1 MATTKKT
8 TKKATTTAKT
18 ADKKTTAKKTVAKSK
33 TSTKAAP
40 KKAAAKTVTKKTT
53 KVAAAKKPASKKPI
67 TKKAAPK
74 KKATPKTVAAAASVA
89 KKTKTQKSIALINPK
104 YNPIN
109 MLQEFLK
116 FEAAGG
122 AILIFCAGL
131 AMIIANSPLAHDY
144 HHILHETKAVVGI
157 GSLVIEKD
165 IIHWINDGLMAIFF
179 FLVGLEIK
187 REVMEGMLSTKE
199 QLILPIVAAIGGM
212 AAPGFIFY
220 LINSGSD
227 NPATLNGWAI
237 PTATDIA
244 FALGVLSV
252 LGKRVPIALKVFLLA
267 LAIID
272 DLGAIVIIALFYTAN
287 LDVGNLMLGGL
298 FIACLAA
305 LNFFKV
311 SKGSL
316 YLMFGLALWIC
327 VLKSGIHATL
337 AGVITAFAIP
347 LEIKGERRSLLRQ
360 LEHDLHSFI
369 AFVVLPIFAFANAG
383 VNLDGI
389 TTHHLF
395 EPVTLGVIAGLVLG
409 KPIGITLFTWF
420 FTVIKVARLPNG
432 MNIGHVAAVS
442 LLAGIGF
449 TMSIFIA
456 TLAYQ
461 GQSPEFVNFLREAKL
476 GILLGSFISAI
487 LGLAILWFSCRNNET
502 IDQAKEAEENNPIK

>member
-1 MATTKKT
+1 MATTKKPTKT
-8 TKKATTTAKT
+8 TSKS
-18 ADKKTTAKKTVAKSK
+18 KTTAKKASDKKPVKKKASPKK
-33 TSTKAAP
+33 PAAP
-40 KKAAAKTVTKKTT
+40 KKAPKSMAT
-53 KVAAAKKPASKKPI
+53 AS
-67 TKKAAPK
+67 
-74 KKATPKTVAAAASVA
+74 
-89 KKTKTQKSIALINPK
+89 KKTKTQESIALINPK
-104 YNPIN
+104 YNPIV

-131 AMIIANSPLAHDY
+131 AMIIANSPLAHTY
-144 HHILHETKAVVGI
+144 HHVLHETKMVVGL
-157 GSLVIEKD
+157 GSLIIEKD

-199 QLILPIVAAIGGM
+199 QLILPIVAAVGGM
-212 AAPGFIFY
+212 AIPGLVYF
-220 LINSGSD
+220 LINSGSV
-227 NPATLNGWAI
+227 NPETMKGWAI
-237 PTATDIA
+237 PAATDIA

-272 DLGAIVIIALFYTAN
+272 DLGAIVIIALFYTADLN
-287 LDVGNLMLGGL
+287 INTLMIGGI
-298 FIACLAA
+298 FIAALGA
-305 LNFFKV
+305 LNYFKV

-316 YLMFGLALWIC
+316 YLLFGIALWVC

-337 AGVITAFAIP
+337 AGVITALAIP

-389 TTHHLF
+389 KSYHF
-395 EPVTLGVIAGLVLG
+395 YEPVTLGVICGLVLG
-409 KPIGITLFTWF
+409 KPLGIIGFTWF
-420 FTVIKVARLPNG
+420 FTKVVKIAKLPAG
-432 MNIGHVAAVS
+432 MHMGHVSAVS

-456 TLAYQ
+456 TLAFK
-461 GQSPEFVNFLREAKL
+461 GNVGLMPEFLREAKL
-476 GILLGSFISAI
+476 GILLGSFISATV
-487 LGLAILWFSCRNNET
+487 GLTVLWLTCRKNQT
-502 IDQAKEAEENNPIK
+502 IDQAKEAEANNPIK

>member
-1 MATTKKT
+1 MGNEIMATTKKPSKTAEGSKKNT
-8 TKKATTTAKT
+8 TKKTATKKPA
-18 ADKKTTAKKTVAKSK
+18 ASKTTAKKTV
-33 TSTKAAP
+33 
-40 KKAAAKTVTKKTT
+40 
-53 KVAAAKKPASKKPI
+53 

-74 KKATPKTVAAAASVA
+74 KPAAKKTTAKKPTAKKATPKTVAAAVENS
-89 KKTKTQKSIALINPK
+89 KKTKTQQSIALVNPK
-104 YNPIN
+104 YNPIV

-122 AILIFCAGL
+122 AILIFCAAL
-131 AMIIANSPLAHDY
+131 AMIIANSPLAHTY
-144 HHILHETKAVVGI
+144 HSILHETKAVVGI
-157 GSLVIEKD
+157 GALVIEKD

-187 REVMEGMLSTKE
+187 REVMEGMLSTRE

-212 AAPGFIFY
+212 VVPGYVFY
-220 LINSGSD
+220 LINAGE
-227 NPATLNGWAI
+227 AGAVTMNGWAI

-287 LDVGNLMLGGL
+287 LDVGNLMLGAG
-298 FIACLAA
+298 FIACLAL
-305 LNFFKV
+305 LNYFKV

-316 YLMFGLALWIC
+316 YLMFGIALWIC

-369 AFVVLPIFAFANAG
+369 AFVVLPVFAFANAG

-395 EPVTLGVIAGLVLG
+395 EPVTLGVIAGLVIG
-409 KPIGITLFTWF
+409 KPIGITFFTWF
-420 FTVIKVARLPNG
+420 FTTIKVAKLPKG
-432 MNIGHVAAVS
+432 MHIGHVAAVS
-442 LLAGIGF
+442 CLAGIGF

-461 GQSPEFVNFLREAKL
+461 GSTPELVNYLREAKL

-487 LGLAILWFSCRNNET
+487 LGLGILWFTCKGNQE
-502 IDQAKEAEENNPIK
+502 IDQAKEADENNPIKV

>member
-1 MATTKKT
+1 MATTKKPAPKKV
-8 TKKATTTAKT
+8 TKSKVTSKKPTKT
-18 ADKKTTAKKTVAKSK
+18 VPKKVVKKSTSSKKSVVKKTV
-33 TSTKAAP
+33 
-40 KKAAAKTVTKKTT
+40 V
-53 KVAAAKKPASKKPI
+53 
-67 TKKAAPK
+67 
-74 KKATPKTVAAAASVA
+74 KATQKTA
-89 KKTKTQKSIALINPK
+89 TQKSIALINPK

-131 AMIIANSPLAHDY
+131 AMIVANSPLSGAYYDVLY
-144 HHILHETKAVVGI
+144 GTKAVVGI
-157 GSLVIEKD
+157 GSLTIEKD

-179 FLVGLEIK
+179 FLIGLEIK

-212 AAPGFIFY
+212 VVPGLVFY
-220 LINSGSD
+220 LINSGSAY
-227 NPATLNGWAI
+227 PETMKGWAI
-237 PTATDIA
+237 PAATDIA

-252 LGKRVPIALKVFLLA
+252 LGKRVPIALKIFLLA

-272 DLGAIVIIALFYTAN
+272 DLGAIVIIALFYTAD
-287 LDVGNLMLGGL
+287 LDVGNLMLGGV

-305 LNFFKV
+305 LNYMKV

-316 YLMFGLALWIC
+316 YLMFGIGLWIC

-337 AGVITAFAIP
+337 AGVITALAIP
-347 LEIKGERRSLLRQ
+347 LAIKGERRSLLRQ

-383 VNLDGI
+383 INLDGI
-389 TTHHLF
+389 TTQHFF
-395 EPVTLGVIAGLVLG
+395 EPVTLGVIAGLVIG
-409 KPIGITLFTWF
+409 KPVGITGFTWLF
-420 FTVIKVARLPNG
+420 VKLKIAQLPKG
-432 MNIGHVAAVS
+432 MNIAHVAAVS

-456 TLAYQ
+456 TLAYK
-461 GQSPEFVNFLREAKL
+461 GNVGMMPEFLREAKL

-487 LGLAILWFSCRNNET
+487 AGLGVLWLTCRKNT
-502 IDQAKEAEENNPIK
+502 VIDQKKEASDNNPI